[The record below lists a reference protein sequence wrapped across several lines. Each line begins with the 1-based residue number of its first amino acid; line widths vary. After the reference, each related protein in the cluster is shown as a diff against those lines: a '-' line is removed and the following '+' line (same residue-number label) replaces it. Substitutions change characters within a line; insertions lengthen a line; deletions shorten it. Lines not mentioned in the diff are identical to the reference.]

1 MSDSLMVQGVQ
12 ALKALGLNYSFVLD
26 DMERQAFVRGL
37 GVSLQLCLLTIPGSL
52 AVGVLLAALLTSG
65 RAWLANPARAFV
77 EVTRNTPTLVQLY
90 CAFLVFNM
98 LITQQLRDWG
108 AGPNP
113 LTPFIWVVIVVS
125 LHKGVFHAE
134 ALRAGIE
141 SVPAT
146 TLEAA
151 RSLGFSR
158 RQLLVRVQLP
168 LALRF
173 ALPSLVNNPI
183 DLVKMTA
190 VASAIAVGDVTYQS
204 IMIWTQRDN
213 VLELLLLILLWF
225 GLLTWLLSLAG
236 RWLEQRLRMPGY
248 GQ

>member
-1 MSDSLMVQGVQ
+1 MNPNEWLAGPVA
-12 ALKALGLNYSFVLD
+12 ALKPLGLNYAFVLD
-26 DMERQAFVRGL
+26 AMERQAFVSGL
-37 GVSLQLCLLTIPGSL
+37 GVTLQRCLLTIPGSL
-52 AVGVLLAALLTSG
+52 AAGVLLAALLTSG
-65 RAWLANPARAFV
+65 RAWLVQPARAFV

-90 CAFLVFNM
+90 CAFLVLNM
-98 LITQQLRDWG
+98 LITQQLQS
-108 AGPNP
+108 AGSTNP
-113 LTPFIWVVIVVS
+113 LSPFVWVFIVVS

-141 SVPAT
+141 AVPAA

-151 RSLGFSR
+151 RSLGISR
-158 RQLLVRVQLP
+158 RQLLVRVELP

-173 ALPSLVNNPI
+173 ALPSLVNNLV

-190 VASAIAVGDVTYQS
+190 VASAIAVGDVTYES

-213 VLELLLLILLWF
+213 VLELLLLILLYF
-225 GLLTWLLSLAG
+225 GLLTWAVSRAG
-236 RWLEQRLRMPGY
+236 RWLERRLRMPGY